1 MKWKLLVTI
10 ARSDGTTF
18 QQNIR
23 YLTEEESSDQTLIHR
38 LLKEYKQ
45 NLGKGYYIVDWYVG
59 W

>member
-1 MKWKLLVTI
+1 MKWKLIVTI

-18 QQNIR
+18 QQNIQN
-23 YLTEEESSDQTLIHR
+23 LTEEESSDQSLIHR

-45 NLGKGYYIVDWYVG
+45 NLGKGYYIVYWYVG